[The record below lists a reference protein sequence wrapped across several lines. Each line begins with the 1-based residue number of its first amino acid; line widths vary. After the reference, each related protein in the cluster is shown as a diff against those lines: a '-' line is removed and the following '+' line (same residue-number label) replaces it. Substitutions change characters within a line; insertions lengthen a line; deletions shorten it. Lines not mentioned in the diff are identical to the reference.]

1 VRNSTLYL
9 TGAAIHLSLESLAF
23 AAAPGGP
30 AQSREAALDLEDVGL
45 EGGVVAPS
53 TPDAAPSLHGIIS
66 FHLADGVGLGGQ
78 LRAGS
83 RSLRA
88 SVAYVPQHFII
99 DDDPQDDKFA
109 RFKLANTGQLNV
121 DAIQYFGESERGVSL
136 SYRYSTLLGH
146 GVGLAY
152 QSHLEIGGQYFALSV
167 PVIYYPAG
175 LERVQR
181 EFGVESGAHINF
193 PFGPRIDYGIGV
205 AWLF

>member
-109 RFKLANTGQLNV
+109 RFKLANTGQLNWMRSSTSGSPNG
-121 DAIQYFGESERGVSL
+121 ASRSATATAPCSATVSG
-136 SYRYSTLLGH
+136 SRTSPIWRSVAST
-146 GVGLAY
+146 
-152 QSHLEIGGQYFALSV
+152 SRS
-167 PVIYYPAG
+167 PCP
-175 LERVQR
+175 
-181 EFGVESGAHINF
+181 
-193 PFGPRIDYGIGV
+193 
-205 AWLF
+205 